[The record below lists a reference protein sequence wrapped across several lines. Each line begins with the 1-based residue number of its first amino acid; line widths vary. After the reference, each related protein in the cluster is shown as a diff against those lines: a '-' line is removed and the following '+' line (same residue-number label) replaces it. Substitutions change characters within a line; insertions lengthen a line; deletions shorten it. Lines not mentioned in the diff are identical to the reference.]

1 MYIGLKCIGFLGMII
16 GPILAV
22 LLKAVYQASETVDVE
37 NYFIKININKYKKAS
52 LYHRSKAFFYI
63 SKNIPIYI

>member
-22 LLKAVYQASETVDVE
+22 LLKAVYQASETVD
-37 NYFIKININKYKKAS
+37 IDKLLKK
-52 LYHRSKAFFYI
+52 SK
-63 SKNIPIYI
+63 P

>member
-37 NYFIKININKYKKAS
+37 KLLYQNKHK
-52 LYHRSKAFFYI
+52 
-63 SKNIPIYI
+63 